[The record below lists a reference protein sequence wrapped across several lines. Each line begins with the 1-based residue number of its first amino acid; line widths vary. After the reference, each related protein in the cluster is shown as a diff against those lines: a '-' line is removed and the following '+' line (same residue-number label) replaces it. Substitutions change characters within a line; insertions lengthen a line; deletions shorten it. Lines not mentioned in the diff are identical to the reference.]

1 MRRLVLA
8 ALTAAALCA
17 PALAQPQRS
26 GGLDNIA
33 TQTAQQLQTGIEN
46 KHPVAYYALAK
57 RLFESG
63 ARDEAVFWF
72 YAGQIR
78 WRAYLMGNP
87 QLPRDGDPA
96 LFASLSEVVG
106 RPLNE
111 YAFGDIPGLAKIID
125 RALEW
130 DASHPDR
137 YAKAPEREKSRS
149 GLISMKTGMLARADE
164 IRATRV
170 KNGLGNRTQ

>member
-1 MRRLVLA
+1 MRRLAFA
-8 ALTAAALCA
+8 ALTLVALCA
-17 PALAQPQRS
+17 PTAAQPQRS
-26 GGLDNIA
+26 GGLDNVSS
-33 TQTAQQLQTGIEN
+33 QTVQQLQAGIEQ
-46 KHPVAYYALAK
+46 KHPAAYYVLAK

-111 YAFGDIPGLAKIID
+111 YAFGDIPALVKIID

-130 DASHPDR
+130 DAKNPDS
-137 YAKAPEREKSRS
+137 YAKAPERERSRS
-149 GLISMKTGMLARADE
+149 GLMGMKADMLARADE

-170 KNGLGNRTQ
+170 KNGLTNRTQ

>member
-1 MRRLVLA
+1 MRRLAFA

-17 PALAQPQRS
+17 PAIAQPQRS

-33 TQTAQQLQTGIEN
+33 SQTAQQIQAGIEN
-46 KHPVAYYALAK
+46 KHPAAYYALAK

-106 RPLNE
+106 RPLNQ
-111 YAFGDIPGLAKIID
+111 YAFGDIAGLAKTID

-137 YAKAPEREKSRS
+137 YVKVSEREKSRS
-149 GLISMKTGMLARADE
+149 GLMGMKTDMLARADE

-170 KNGLGNRTQ
+170 KNGLSNRTQ